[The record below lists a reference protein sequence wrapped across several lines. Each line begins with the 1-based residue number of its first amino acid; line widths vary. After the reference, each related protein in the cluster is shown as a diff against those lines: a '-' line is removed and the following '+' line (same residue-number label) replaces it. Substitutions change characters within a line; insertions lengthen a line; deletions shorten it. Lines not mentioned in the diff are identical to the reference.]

1 MWTALLLSLAALQD
15 PKPEQKL
22 DVENTKLLVF
32 DAARGITLRIQT
44 VGKVALTVREEDKE
58 SGKKTSKTFAAASA
72 EEFRRKHPDL
82 VKKYEL
88 GRHLGGGER
97 RGVNQDEF
105 DQWWEKLKKGMPDLG
120 PMPGFDQPF
129 DEETQKLLEEQLGR
143 LRRPFRF
150 PAPDQPPL
158 DPAPRQAPVPG
169 GRELGVKVQDVGE
182 TLRDQLSLKA
192 NEGVMVTEVKPGS
205 LAEKAG
211 LKEHDILLKLEGK
224 AVTDRWQ
231 FRADVLGALGK
242 PEFEV
247 ELMRGGKREK
257 VQVRTGVKKDE

>member
-1 MWTALLLSLAALQD
+1 MWTALLLALAALQD

-32 DAARGITLRIQT
+32 DAARGITFRIQND
-44 VGKVALTVREEDKE
+44 GKVELTVREEGQD
-58 SGKKTSKTFAAASA
+58 GKKTSKTFAAASA
-72 EEFRRKHPDL
+72 EEFRKKHPDL
-82 VKKYEL
+82 VRKYEL
-88 GRHLGGGER
+88 GRHLGGGPAER
-97 RGVNQDEF
+97 RGVGQDEF
-105 DQWWEKLKKGMPDLG
+105 EEWWQKLKKGVPDLG
-120 PMPGFDQPF
+120 PMPGLDQPF
-129 DEETQKLLEEQLGR
+129 DEETYKLLEEQLGR
-143 LRRPFRF
+143 LRRPFRLPVD
-150 PAPDQPPL
+150 PAQP

-192 NEGVMVTEVKPGS
+192 NEGVLVTEVKPGS
-205 LAEKAG
+205 LAEKSG
-211 LKEHDILLKLEGK
+211 FKEHDILVKLEGK

-247 ELMRGGKREK
+247 ELLRGGKREK
-257 VQVRTGVKKDE
+257 ILVRTGVKKDE